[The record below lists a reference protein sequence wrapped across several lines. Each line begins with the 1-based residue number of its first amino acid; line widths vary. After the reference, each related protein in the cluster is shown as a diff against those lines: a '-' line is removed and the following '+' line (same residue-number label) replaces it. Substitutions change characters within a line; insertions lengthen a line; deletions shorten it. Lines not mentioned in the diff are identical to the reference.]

1 MCPQQT
7 ELLELVSSKADYED
21 VADEIYHLRDQKQ
34 KLQGENAN
42 RDELKKRMADMSTF
56 LASFFL
62 SLKAR
67 IKFINVRIFKYV
79 PVLKSTCYPLR

>member
-42 RDELKKRMADMSTF
+42 RDELKKCMADMSTF